1 MSWIIASRFAAVHF
15 ICLRKL
21 TFTLLR
27 VTSAFLHFV
36 QSAYAKSALSSLKL
50 DYQPTSN
57 CHDLVLL
64 GKCLGF
70 APRSESFAI
79 EPSVQVC
86 SISSL
91 SEFRFAEMSCFATP
105 ASASSIRTQIRY
117 AQLTKFRF
125 RPNWTIKYKWTSK
138 LYTI

>member
-1 MSWIIASRFAAVHF
+1 MG
-15 ICLRKL
+15 
-21 TFTLLR
+21 LLWTWLNSLPWMGKVPKADGVIR
-27 VTSAFLHFV
+27 NLVSNKCYFGSNLKFV
-36 QSAYAKSALSSLKL
+36 F
-50 DYQPTSN
+50 QPTSN
-57 CHDLVLL
+57 RYDLVLL

-117 AQLTKFRF
+117 AQLTKIHFQPKRTK
-125 RPNWTIKYKWTSK
+125 NTLSC
-138 LYTI
+138 